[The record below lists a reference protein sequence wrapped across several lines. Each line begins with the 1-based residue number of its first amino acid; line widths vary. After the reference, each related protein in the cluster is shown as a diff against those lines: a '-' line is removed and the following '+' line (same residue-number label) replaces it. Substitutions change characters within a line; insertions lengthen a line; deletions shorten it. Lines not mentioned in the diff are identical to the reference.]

1 MSKIRLIKGDIGE
14 ENLDIDLEDVNE
26 LVNKVNILFHLAAKA
41 KFSLTLREALHFNT
55 VGTLSVLQ
63 LAIKCKNLIAFHH
76 VSTSYSLPNER
87 VFEER
92 YHPACEDPY
101 TVIKW
106 LKSPDK
112 TLLDDAE
119 PR

>member
-14 ENLDIDLEDVNE
+14 ENLDIDPEDVNE
-26 LVNKVNILFHLAAKA
+26 LVNKVNVLFHLAAKA

-63 LAIKCKNLIAFHH
+63 LAVKCKNLVAFHH
-76 VSTSYSLPNER
+76 VSTSYCLPNEM

-92 YHPACEDPY
+92 YYPACEDPY

-106 LKSPDK
+106 LQSSDEND
-112 TLLDDAE
+112 LDDAE